1 MCFGNTK
8 VIQLVALKYLDVE
21 KQHLSFLSLTN
32 AACLFNDTDDH
43 IVSAILQTFLFFSY
57 FTHLC

>member
-8 VIQLVALKYLDVE
+8 VIQLAALKYLDVE

-32 AACLFNDTDDH
+32 VPCLFNDTDDH
-43 IVSAILQTFLFFSY
+43 VASAILHTLIFFSY